1 MERSDDYRTTAMR
14 KARHRA
20 RDRVFLLIFIA
31 MVALGLISLYYS
43 LNWVTGLI
51 IVGLVVLIAGIGWIA
66 GSLSGRER

>member
-1 MERSDDYRTTAMR
+1 MR

-20 RDRVFLLIFIA
+20 RDRFFLLLFIA

-43 LNWVTGLI
+43 LNWITGLI
-51 IVGLVVLIAGIGWIA
+51 IVGLVVLITGIGWIT